1 MLTDG
6 PEPLKENDLRTASLI
21 IEVFGENLV
30 STLTPWLRIPIFSL
44 ESKFSTLM
52 ATQKVNFARS

>member
-1 MLTDG
+1 MWRLSLLADG

-30 STLTPWLRIPIFSL
+30 STLTPWLWIPILFTG
-44 ESKFSTLM
+44 K
-52 ATQKVNFARS
+52 